1 MAPAPAPQ
9 IVDQPRPFRP
19 RALPARQF
27 RTGLKIRLY
36 SLQRRSARLRRHGVW
51 ADGSNPLRCDARSM
65 LQAADEAR
73 PPGRSHVPDHFASR
87 RETPDADC
95 APRLSGVGQP
105 TAAVLGGLNSS
116 RKQIERTNGESFRTC
131 VTVFALS

>member
-9 IVDQPRPFRP
+9 IVDQSRPFRS

-36 SLQRRSARLRRHGVW
+36 SLQRRSARLRWHGVW
-51 ADGSNPLRCDARSM
+51 ADGSNPLRCDAGSM
-65 LQAADEAR
+65 LQAADEAGA
-73 PPGRSHVPDHFASR
+73 PGRSHMPDHFASR

-95 APRLSGVGQP
+95 VSRLSRCEQVGP
-105 TAAVLGGLNSS
+105 
-116 RKQIERTNGESFRTC
+116 C
-131 VTVFALS
+131 VTFCLRYPAVNGWQISKISM